1 MPSTTSDT
9 AGARAHARAM
19 AGTQVVAMPTI
30 PATSATDLPP
40 GVASA
45 DVVWDETIAAGG
57 YGARVLKRGSR
68 LQLTDLYGDGAVA
81 MMVFNAERP
90 VERLNVADT
99 VKIQWNAYLGAGRFL
114 LSDMGRV
121 LMSVI
126 EDDTCGHDAFCG
138 ASNQASNAR
147 KYGDGYNH
155 GAHPNAR
162 DRFVIALAKY
172 GMTRRD
178 IHPCVNWFK
187 PVAVAA
193 DGAIELDHG
202 PHAARQ
208 HIILRAE
215 MDVIVVIANCPHVRD
230 PRDDY
235 TVTPVR
241 ATAWAGPVTPPDDA
255 VRMATPEGL
264 RAFENVED
272 YYRR

>member
-230 PRDDY
+230 PRDGY